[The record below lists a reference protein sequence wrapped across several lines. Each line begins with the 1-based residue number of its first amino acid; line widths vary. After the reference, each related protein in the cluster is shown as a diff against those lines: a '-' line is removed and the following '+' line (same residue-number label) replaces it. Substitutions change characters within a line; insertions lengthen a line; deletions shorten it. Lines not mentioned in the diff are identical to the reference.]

1 MNTKAGTLHRW
12 TLGWLWLALLLA
24 WGPAR
29 AQLTETGVEQFL
41 VELEAADQRRDA
53 AAVLRT
59 LAEDVIIVF
68 RYSALGDVPDAKFN
82 KTQYRDFLAQAYAA
96 VESHSSRR
104 FGTRI
109 EVSDDGLQAEVF
121 ANVEETTT
129 MDGKTSTY
137 VSQQHVL
144 IRLEDGEP
152 RVKRVFAELVSQGSD
167 T

>member
-1 MNTKAGTLHRW
+1 MKTMAGRMQRW
-12 TLGWLWLALLLA
+12 ALGWLWLTMLLA
-24 WGPAR
+24 CGPVR
-29 AQLTETGVEQFL
+29 AQLTEAGVEQFL
-41 VELEAADQRRDA
+41 VQLEAADQRRDA
-53 AAVLRT
+53 GAVLQT
-59 LAEDVIIVF
+59 LSEDVIIVF

-82 KTQYRDFLAQAYAA
+82 KSQYRDFLAQAYAA

-109 EVSDDGLQAEVF
+109 EVSDDGQQAEVF

-152 RVKRVFAELVSQGSD
+152 RVKRVFAELISQGSD